1 MWTCF
6 QRLGMSVQ
14 GPSLHVMIS
23 LILITYYLA
32 CRSSTYFFWN
42 SNGSSLNLLWIFTS
56 LMSHFLRTLSRHP
69 WRFLPS
75 ESGALRIYIP
85 WGSRVQRERESP
97 CSSLR
102 RHWMVALS
110 PQTGLELPLCSSLL
124 ASFSSAGNK
133 AAVELPESSSNGWGC
148 WLGLCTCGRHTGTV
162 RPMMPGRSS
171 ENTWTFSNASR
182 IYTTLSALAF
192 DFSVDCSPSVFRIL
206 RMENE
211 DAEWKLKS
219 SSCPNWGLH

>member
-75 ESGALRIYIP
+75 ESGALRIYLEAP
-85 WGSRVQRERESP
+85 GCNGNVNLPAVPSGATGWWP
-97 CSSLR
+97 CLHKRDLSSLCVPVYWP
-102 RHWMVALS
+102 HFPAPVIKQLS
-110 PQTGLELPLCSSLL
+110 SCQSPRQMAEVVGLGSVP
-124 ASFSSAGNK
+124 
-133 AAVELPESSSNGWGC
+133 AADTQ
-148 WLGLCTCGRHTGTV
+148 GLCAPWCPGGAV
-162 RPMMPGRSS
+162 RIPEHFQMLLVSTRP
-171 ENTWTFSNASR
+171 
-182 IYTTLSALAF
+182 
-192 DFSVDCSPSVFRIL
+192 CL
-206 RMENE
+206 R
-211 DAEWKLKS
+211 
-219 SSCPNWGLH
+219 

>member
-75 ESGALRIYIP
+75 ESGALRIYLEAP
-85 WGSRVQRERESP
+85 GCNGNVNLPAVPSGATGWWP
-97 CSSLR
+97 CLHKRDLSSLCVPVYWP
-102 RHWMVALS
+102 HFPAPVIKQLS
-110 PQTGLELPLCSSLL
+110 L
-124 ASFSSAGNK
+124 
-133 AAVELPESSSNGWGC
+133 NGWGC

-192 DFSVDCSPSVFRIL
+192 DFSVDYSPSVFRIL